1 MLEQW
6 ELAVGDRLKRRLSAA
21 LCLKTLLKIAAAG
34 LKGLLQP
41 PPARGAVVGESEAE
55 ALVAKAAAVA
65 CQPPA
70 SLETGSGGLV
80 GC

>member
-6 ELAVGDRLKRRLSAA
+6 EPAAGERLKRRLSAA

-41 PPARGAVVGESEAE
+41 PPARAAVVGESEAE
-55 ALVAKAAAVA
+55 ALVAEAAAVA

-70 SLETGSGGLV
+70 SLETGSASLV

>member
-6 ELAVGDRLKRRLSAA
+6 EPAAGDRLKRRLSAA
-21 LCLKTLLKIAAAG
+21 LCLKRLLKIVAAG

-55 ALVAKAAAVA
+55 ALVAEAAAVA

-70 SLETGSGGLV
+70 SLETGSAGLV